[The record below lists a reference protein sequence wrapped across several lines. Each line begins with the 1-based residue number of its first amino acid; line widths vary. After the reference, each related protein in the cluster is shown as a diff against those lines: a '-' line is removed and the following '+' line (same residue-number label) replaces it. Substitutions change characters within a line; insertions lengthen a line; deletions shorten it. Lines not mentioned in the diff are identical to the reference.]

1 MVPASDPAAFSI
13 VFPRLRSVRT
23 LIHITTTTTPLNSDP
38 LNSLMDDCTRFE
50 TGSDMVGEDVVR
62 KKNEV

>member
-23 LIHITTTTTPLNSDP
+23 LIHITTTPFNSVP

-50 TGSDMVGEDVVR
+50 NGSDLVGEDAVK